1 MGATITTGKAV
12 MACQPTAQ
20 SEVIYILFEQT
31 YEKNCYPHT
40 PHWGCFAIGTYQQV
54 MQRVYAHAAA
64 AEGGSLSN
72 RSMDLTPESYLRGWN
87 LAFHKPM
94 MFNNRDISFR
104 ILERNYWMDGIES
117 TRAGNVCQ
125 KLKDISR
132 LDIWEKL
139 ISNDDK
145 VSLSFYDNID
155 LITSLFGVDGIEA
168 PWRIIP
174 RYVEPYG
181 AVVPGFIPGKTHG
194 GRFPAGMD
202 RLIKLKSNY
211 MYHTVFAKLG
221 DDGYYHGNECEYR
234 VIAEFV
240 KKQAYECEMVQHG
253 LGVKNIKSFRELL
266 DALPFSNDDYDIFI
280 NKSDLNSYSHSSY
293 ANKLGCKLED
303 APELYSVGNMT
314 FDEAEKEFYSF
325 SNAFVFIPKQQAK
338 LAA

>member
-20 SEVIYILFEQT
+20 SEVIYILVEQT
-31 YEKNCYPHT
+31 YEKNCSPHT
-40 PHWGCFAIGTYQQV
+40 PHWGCFAIGTYKQV

-64 AEGGSLSN
+64 AEGGSLNN

-104 ILERNYWMDGIES
+104 ILERNHWYDGIES
-117 TRAGNVCQ
+117 TKAGAVYH
-125 KLKDISR
+125 KLKDTNR
-132 LDIWEKL
+132 LDVWEKL
-139 ISNDDK
+139 ISDDDK

-155 LITSLFGVDGIEA
+155 LIMSLFGVDGVEP
-168 PWRIIP
+168 PWRIIS
-174 RYVEPYG
+174 RYFEPHG
-181 AVVPGFIPGKTHG
+181 VVVPGFIPGKTHG

-202 RLIKLKSNY
+202 KLIKLKSN
-211 MYHTVFAKLG
+211 MARTVFAKLG
-221 DDGYYHGNECEYR
+221 ADGYYHSYEWEYR
-234 VIAEFV
+234 VIGEFV
-240 KKQAYECEMVQHG
+240 EKQAYECEMVQHG

-266 DALPFSNDDYDIFI
+266 DSLPHSNDDYDIFI
-280 NKSDLNSYSHSSY
+280 KKSALQNYSHSSY
-293 ANKLGCKLED
+293 ASKLGCKFED
-303 APELYSVGNMT
+303 APELYSIGNMT